1 VKPLESFL
9 ADKMEEFVTY
19 REHLG
24 YAKRALRP
32 DLRAF
37 DRYLKQQNL
46 CWEDLIEPAF
56 FLELRTRLKQ
66 EPRTVNRI
74 LSGLRSF
81 FQYLVRQSL
90 LEENSLRDLPPLPE
104 SHFIPFVFSPE
115 ETEQLLQAVSKG
127 VRRNPKQFLADL
139 ALYVAIVLLARCGMR
154 IKEPIRLLHHH
165 YRSDEGSLYIEK
177 TKFKKD
183 RLIPVPKA
191 ALSELENYLAVRR
204 ALIAEDSNP
213 YLLAWRKHRALNQDL
228 IRSTFHQGVRAIG
241 LRRPKQKIGD
251 ITFGAPTPHSQR
263 HSFAINTLK
272 RIRDEGKSAQHALP
286 VLATYLGHRKYR
298 HSAAYLKVSDAKD
311 VAGLLAFAKS
321 HLEYP

>member
-1 VKPLESFL
+1 
-9 ADKMEEFVTY
+9 
-19 REHLG
+19 
-24 YAKRALRP
+24 
-32 DLRAF
+32 
-37 DRYLKQQNL
+37 
-46 CWEDLIEPAF
+46 
-56 FLELRTRLKQ
+56 
-66 EPRTVNRI
+66 
-74 LSGLRSF
+74 
-81 FQYLVRQSL
+81 
-90 LEENSLRDLPPLPE
+90 
-104 SHFIPFVFSPE
+104 
-115 ETEQLLQAVSKG
+115 
-127 VRRNPKQFLADL
+127 
-139 ALYVAIVLLARCGMR
+139 MR

-165 YRSDEGSLYIEK
+165 YRSDEGTLYIEK

-213 YLLAWRKHRALNQDL
+213 YLLAGRKHRALNQDL

-241 LRRPKQKIGD
+241 LSRPKQKIGN
-251 ITFGAPTPHSQR
+251 ITFGAPTPHSLR

-286 VLATYLGHRKYR
+286 VLAAYLGHRKYR

-321 HLEYP
+321 HLEFP